1 MESTASTV
9 HETTST
15 VQPPDSSTTSAPEGT
30 TSLIAPTVE
39 PPPHKST
46 KIEATQLKDPEVK
59 DFGWNSPP
67 NAVPSPLI
75 HGLPNDDIY
84 TIVRRFNKVRLT
96 PPMFVVLILDPPS
109 RKLLFPPAPLALISG
124 KTGNLQVPKAGTLGS
139 KDSLSGAPEAH
150 KGEAVEQEAR
160 HFVSGIASMAVSTA
174 AGKGPGEDG
183 NGNAIAGGEAE
194 AQGTSKPA
202 TAIEGVV
209 PDPTSATKGITEA
222 KDLASGDVSTKDP
235 AKKPVEDAMWDKARP
250 IMRAINET
258 ADMWERLGNALSPV
272 SPFELWLP
280 RLRLAGP
287 LAPLILVTYFI
298 PAALFIRVMTFIS
311 GLVFFG
317 RPLLTKAAHWLTQK
331 VHNWRDYLDLRKTLL
346 YGVPT
351 NAQLTLT
358 LLRIAEAKKAPLPP
372 PPSSEEPTASD
383 SNDET
388 ESFDG
393 STYDVDTDSE
403 DYANTSHPDA
413 GGYHTDDS
421 SSHKKNPGRKIAAA
435 LKRTVKAGVGGALGV
450 DHLKAKIGSESAKQ
464 RLGAV
469 DEPPP
474 ALQGESSPPG
484 SPGERPVARSNLPGG
499 EGPCVF
505 SARMHGKKGNVV
517 VVNSATSPCVAFAY
531 TKLSKSF
538 INSLLPGH
546 DEADDKE
553 LELKPEFT
561 IGINSISELRKMG
574 GFGWKGK
581 MVVGWALRR
590 QVLDGLEIKD
600 RDGKSIV
607 LTAIKGR
614 DELFNRLVAMN
625 GQKWEI
631 W

>member
-1 MESTASTV
+1 
-9 HETTST
+9 
-15 VQPPDSSTTSAPEGT
+15 
-30 TSLIAPTVE
+30 
-39 PPPHKST
+39 
-46 KIEATQLKDPEVK
+46 
-59 DFGWNSPP
+59 
-67 NAVPSPLI
+67 
-75 HGLPNDDIY
+75 
-84 TIVRRFNKVRLT
+84 
-96 PPMFVVLILDPPS
+96 
-109 RKLLFPPAPLALISG
+109 
-124 KTGNLQVPKAGTLGS
+124 
-139 KDSLSGAPEAH
+139 
-150 KGEAVEQEAR
+150 
-160 HFVSGIASMAVSTA
+160 
-174 AGKGPGEDG
+174 
-183 NGNAIAGGEAE
+183 
-194 AQGTSKPA
+194 
-202 TAIEGVV
+202 
-209 PDPTSATKGITEA
+209 
-222 KDLASGDVSTKDP
+222 
-235 AKKPVEDAMWDKARP
+235 
-250 IMRAINET
+250 
-258 ADMWERLGNALSPV
+258 
-272 SPFELWLP
+272 
-280 RLRLAGP
+280 
-287 LAPLILVTYFI
+287 
-298 PAALFIRVMTFIS
+298 MT
-311 GLVFFG
+311 
-317 RPLLTKAAHWLTQK
+317 R
-331 VHNWRDYLDLRKTLL
+331 TLL

-372 PPSSEEPTASD
+372 PPSSEEPTVSD

-403 DYANTSHPDA
+403 DYASTSHADA

-464 RLGAV
+464 RLGAI